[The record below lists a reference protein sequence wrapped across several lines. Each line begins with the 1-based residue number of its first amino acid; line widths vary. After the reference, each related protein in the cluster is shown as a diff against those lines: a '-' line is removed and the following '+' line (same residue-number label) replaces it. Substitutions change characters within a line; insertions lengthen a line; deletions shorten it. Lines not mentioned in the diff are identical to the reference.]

1 MSQTSLGF
9 TSTDLTRTRFAFS
22 ALWEAVMS
30 FRALQDP
37 GRFAFHLP
45 WLLGAQAQLGALALE
60 PLYALVRPGGYLPD
74 FITPPPSTP
83 MPDFTQELAVLRQ
96 TPPELVR
103 LEVGRVWAGQTPPP
117 AAQAFLDDPAAA
129 LDTLAEALSRYWAL
143 LLAPHWPRW
152 RSMLEED
159 VLLRGRALALHG
171 PEQMF
176 NALSPLIRFV
186 QGQLLI
192 EHSLCAGPDAA
203 AQLEGR
209 GLLLIPSAFVWP
221 AVATILDPPWQP
233 TLAYT
238 PLGLGQLWSGTL
250 PPAHAATEALM
261 GKGRAR
267 IFVQLEIPATTH
279 ELAGRL
285 RLAPSSVSQHLSALK
300 QAGLIDPRRR
310 GRAVYYALSERG
322 RQLRQLFGPQ
332 PSPLPAL
339 ISSPLV
345 PTSPASVAPDSPRA
359 G

>member
-9 TSTDLTRTRFAFS
+9 GSTDLTRTRFAF
-22 ALWEAVMS
+22 
-30 FRALQDP
+30 
-37 GRFAFHLP
+37 HLP
-45 WLLGAQAQLGALALE
+45 WLIGARAQLGALALE
-60 PLYALVRPGGYLPD
+60 PLHALIRPSGYLPD

-83 MPDFTQELAVLRQ
+83 MPDFAQELATLRR

-103 LEVGRVWAGQTPPP
+103 LEVGRVWARQTPPP
-117 AAQAFLDDPAAA
+117 AAQVFLDDPAAA
-129 LDTLAEALSRYWAL
+129 LETLAAMLDRYWTL

-159 VLLRGRALALHG
+159 VLLRGRALALYG

-176 NALSPLIRFV
+176 NALSPLIRFT
-186 QGQLLI
+186 QGRLLI

-209 GLLLIPSAFVWP
+209 GLVLIPSAFVWP
-221 AVATILDPPWQP
+221 AVMTILDPPWQP

-238 PLGLGQLWSGTL
+238 PLGLGGLWSGAL

-285 RLAPSSVSQHLSALK
+285 CLAPSSVSQHLSALK
-300 QAGLIDPRRR
+300 QAGLVDPRRR
-310 GRAVYYALSERG
+310 GRAVYYALSNRG
-322 RQLRQLFGPQ
+322 RQLRQLFEDQ
-332 PSPLPAL
+332 AAPLP
-339 ISSPLV
+339 P
-345 PTSPASVAPDSPRA
+345 PTARPSIAPDFPAA